1 MPLMIAIYVGF
12 SVIENPHGP
21 IALGFSLFPLTS
33 PIVMLM
39 RIPFG
44 VPWWQIAVSMAL
56 LFNGVDSFPES
67 GHLVMSVA
75 CGYVFAGM
83 SCQLHSEFFAD
94 AFVRHC

>member
-1 MPLMIAIYVGF
+1 LDIYGGETF
-12 SVIENPHGP
+12 FLKNKKT
-21 IALGFSLFPLTS
+21 ALTRPEAKKHFIT
-33 PIVMLM
+33 MK
-39 RIPFG
+39 
-44 VPWWQIAVSMAL
+44 VSMAL